1 MHADTFGEVFLPFTH
16 IHKKNHDCLE
26 KQLGAYIKDFVAA
39 IVRNVSYFQLGQ
51 TKQGLG

>member
-1 MHADTFGEVFLPFTH
+1 MQVLSEKCFCLLHTFT
-16 IHKKNHDCLE
+16 KKNHDCLE